1 MQFHDLKIALIMWF
15 KVRKQEKQQEYNLK
29 TAKTLDTVSGPCYI
43 PARQGKGV
51 MSKDISP
58 ALFVF

>member
-1 MQFHDLKIALIMWF
+1 MWF
-15 KVRKQEKQQEYNLK
+15 KVRKQEKQQEYNPK